1 MYSFIFR
8 VCVGRN
14 QATLGRGN
22 NRVSSWLVEFTRF
35 HNQLALYNSHRSKG
49 NGIRKCKYKQSYLVT
64 SLNKSKF
71 NWQGTLTQSQTK
83 FTLRN
88 VIFYKWMIFYEW
100 KWWKIYILKA
110 TLHETWRK
118 NNWGDSFLKTC
129 VLIMWLY
136 FSQRDFFCKC
146 SKVSFN

>member
-49 NGIRKCKYKQSYLVT
+49 NGIRKCKYKQSCLVT
-64 SLNKSKF
+64 SLNKF
-71 NWQGTLTQSQTK
+71 NCWTLVMTRNSNTESNQIYTPECNILQMNDILWMKVMENIYFKSHVTWNMKKKKLRWQ
-83 FTLRN
+83 
-88 VIFYKWMIFYEW
+88 
-100 KWWKIYILKA
+100 
-110 TLHETWRK
+110 
-118 NNWGDSFLKTC
+118 
-129 VLIMWLY
+129 
-136 FSQRDFFCKC
+136 FS
-146 SKVSFN
+146 